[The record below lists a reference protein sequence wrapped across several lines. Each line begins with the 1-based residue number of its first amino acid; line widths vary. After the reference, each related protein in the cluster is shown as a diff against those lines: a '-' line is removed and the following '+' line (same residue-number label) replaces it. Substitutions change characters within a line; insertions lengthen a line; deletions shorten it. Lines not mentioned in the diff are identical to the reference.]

1 MESKNKFIGIDLG
14 GTNITAGIVTKDG
27 EILNQAST
35 KTNAHRSADEVIA
48 DIVAVAKKA
57 LKENGT
63 DISEIK
69 SIGVG
74 SPGAIDDESGE
85 VIFAGNLNWTH
96 IPLKEKL
103 EESLKIPAY
112 VSNDANVAAYAEYL
126 FGAGKGKKSVQL
138 VTLGTGVGG
147 GYVLDGKIQ
156 SGHHGVGMEIG
167 HMILVPEGIL
177 CTCGNKGCLERYASA
192 SGIISM
198 GREAMANAPNGSIAK
213 EAKDNPQNVT
223 AKLIIDLA
231 KQGDVTS
238 LNIFKDYAR
247 YLAYAV
253 VNIINFNDPEVI
265 IFGGGVSRA
274 GDFLLDAIK
283 EEVAPRV
290 FCKQA
295 PYSEILLSKMGNEAG
310 VIGAALLGEQ
320 YN

>member
-1 MESKNKFIGIDLG
+1 MVGKDKFIGIDLG

-27 EILNQAST
+27 KLLHQASA

-48 DIVAVAKKA
+48 DIFATAKKV
-57 LKENGT
+57 LEEHGT

-74 SPGAIDDESGE
+74 SPGAIDDAKGV
-85 VIFAGNLNWTH
+85 VIFAGNLNWTD
-96 IPLKEKL
+96 IPLGAKL
-103 EESLKIPAY
+103 EKALGIPAF

-156 SGHHGVGMEIG
+156 SGYHGVGMEIG

-177 CTCGNKGCLERYASA
+177 CTCGNRGCLERYASA
-192 SGIISM
+192 SAIISM
-198 GREAMANAPNGSIAK
+198 GKEAMANAPNGSIARK
-213 EAKDNPQNVT
+213 AEDNPENIT

-231 KQGDVTS
+231 KEGDVTS

-253 VNIINFNDPEVI
+253 VNIINFNDPDVI

-274 GDFLLDAIK
+274 GSFLLDAIK

-295 PYSEILLSKMGNEAG
+295 PYSEILLSEMGNEAG

-320 YN
+320 YS